1 MGSVPIYPSIGV
13 EYIRRL
19 RELKTQEALYEQ
31 LTKQFEMAKINEARD
46 SSSIQV
52 LDEAVTPL
60 RKSKPKRSLIVIL
73 SAVTAFF
80 CSIFLVF
87 IKEYLAKLSPEDGAM
102 LSEIKGTLKGM
113 LRWRRPAD
121 ERN

>member
-1 MGSVPIYPSIGV
+1 
-13 EYIRRL
+13 
-19 RELKTQEALYEQ
+19 
-31 LTKQFEMAKINEARD
+31 MAKINEARD

-60 RKSKPKRSLIVIL
+60 RKSKPKRALIVIL

-80 CSIFLVF
+80 CSVFLVF
-87 IKEYLAKLSPEDGAM
+87 IKEYLAKLSPEDSDM
-102 LSEIKGTLKGM
+102 LSEMKGTLKRM
-113 LRWRRPAD
+113 LRLRRSAV